1 MMKFPIF
8 ETMNTN
14 FNQRERDVAKL
25 AGFFK
30 KESIR
35 LMEQGKLSE
44 DHKKVQEAVDHF
56 LEHLNN
62 HANIRLAVLEQR
74 EYLNKLVK
82 DNAACPKCDS
92 REKIK
97 IVGTE
102 KNEKGWR
109 SNRYRCRKCNIAFTW
124 NMPNNPW
131 HMIEYIENML
141 DQIRSKLATGDDEVI
156 EGLQANLDKLKP
168 VIESHDKEYAD
179 LQNREMEMERLLH
192 DFKNS
197 LMIEKIKMDTWENKQ
212 KPRTGK

>member
-1 MMKFPIF
+1 MKFPIF

-82 DNAACPKCDS
+82 DNAACPKCNS

-179 LQNREMEMERLLH
+179 LQIREMEMERLLH